1 MVTAEID
8 YNALSMSVNLFVS
21 GKNLKKMD
29 LISQSDPRCIIF
41 QKFDYGWSKL
51 ETTEKI
57 KNTADPNFKKPVSLP
72 YFFEEVQL
80 LRFRFEDGDEGEN
93 DFIGEAEV
101 KLGSIMG
108 AKGAFEVDLMRKGKT
123 GRGKLVV
130 RAEAVKESRVHVNFM
145 MEWFGMHTYMGGFCG
160 MCGEEQD
167 LYVEFTK
174 MNEANN

>member
-1 MVTAEID
+1 
-8 YNALSMSVNLFVS
+8 MS
-21 GKNLKKMD
+21 
-29 LISQSDPRCIIF
+29 
-41 QKFDYGWSKL
+41 QKFAHGWSKI

-57 KNTADPNFKKPVSLP
+57 KNTADPNFKKPVSMA
-72 YFFEEVQL
+72 YFFEEVQW
-80 LRFRFEDGDEGEN
+80 LRFRFEDGDEGDN
-93 DFIGEAEV
+93 DFIGEVEV

-108 AKGAFEVDLMRKGKT
+108 AKGAFEIDLLKKGKT

-174 MNEANN
+174 MNEAQNQVRTWKSRDFKKYYEINDYAEGGQYLTTNHFEISE